1 MDGPPSHGR
10 VWPRGRRTLSGDDRC
25 CTGRRQASPLLGF
38 AAAILAGVVIGTAMA
53 RVRWFDILFEPIFSF
68 GYPIPK
74 IAFYPIFI
82 FVFGLGDMSKIA
94 LVFLECV
101 YPITVQTY
109 FGMRGAERVLVWA
122 ARNMGAGPAD
132 LFWRVLVPS
141 AAPSIFSGIR
151 IALPLAFI
159 VTLITEIIG
168 ESRGLGYFV
177 TYQSASYEYA
187 RAMAAF
193 LVIGLIGF
201 GFDRLLVLLRRRL
214 IHWQKETDAFSSAAD
229 RA

>member
-1 MDGPPSHGR
+1 
-10 VWPRGRRTLSGDDRC
+10 LSGDDRC

-38 AAAILAGVVIGTAMA
+38 AAAILAGAVIGTAMA

-109 FGMRGAERVLVWA
+109 FGMRGAERVLVRA
-122 ARNMGAGPAD
+122 ARARDISSPTNRLPTNMPGRWRPSWSSASSASASIGCWCCCGAGSSIGRRRRTPFPAPPIG
-132 LFWRVLVPS
+132 RN
-141 AAPSIFSGIR
+141 
-151 IALPLAFI
+151 LPGK
-159 VTLITEIIG
+159 G
-168 ESRGLGYFV
+168 EEACTGSWP
-177 TYQSASYEYA
+177 
-187 RAMAAF
+187 
-193 LVIGLIGF
+193 
-201 GFDRLLVLLRRRL
+201 LRR
-214 IHWQKETDAFSSAAD
+214 
-229 RA
+229 